1 MFYITSVPLSIH
13 LVFSVY
19 NLEVRF
25 SITMNIITIYCIVR
39 SRDKINHMFIHLNL
53 CIALALG
60 LVVFIAGIESATTN
74 EVCVITN
81 DKVCNGYNLFV
92 IAYRVFAS

>member
-1 MFYITSVPLSIH
+1 
-13 LVFSVY
+13 
-19 NLEVRF
+19 
-25 SITMNIITIYCIVR
+25 
-39 SRDKINHMFIHLNL
+39 MFIHLNL

-81 DKVCNGYNLFV
+81 DKVYVTGIICL
-92 IAYRVFAS
+92 